1 MAKKEQVTKEQKS
14 KKNEVDEL
22 TSTLIKDINREFGL
36 RVAYNLATDE
46 APTLVKRWISTGSL
60 QIDYSIRNAPNGG
73 YPEGRIIEIAGQPSI
88 GKSHLAYHAAA
99 VTQAMGGLVVYID
112 TENATPLEKLKQMG
126 INVQNRFVYCD
137 SHATEEVF
145 KIIESTILKA
155 KQVVSKNIPI
165 LVVWDS
171 VAASSPLA
179 ELQGDYDDNTIGLQA
194 RVISKGMRK
203 MTGVIGQNNV
213 TLLCLNQLRDAIG
226 VTHGDPLVSPGGKA
240 IPYHASVRIRLTSGT
255 QIKDKQGNIIGI
267 HVICTL
273 KKNKV
278 APPFRKVEFDIIF
291 GKGIV
296 EHEYVFDACRE
307 YCESNKVFVDLPVG
321 STTFPNAKKG
331 DKAEVKLSGTSAWKE
346 FSVSDAT
353 TGELYINK
361 KFYKPE
367 FDQIMKDPQY
377 KQFIDKIIEATY
389 TLQTSHDSDHTDGES
404 PDTDE
409 EAA

>member
-1 MAKKEQVTKEQKS
+1 MAKKDTAEKNDKTEKKQKKS
-14 KKNEVDEL
+14 EVDEL
-22 TSTLIKDINREFGL
+22 TRTLISDLNKEFGV
-36 RVAYNLATDE
+36 RVAYNLAVDE
-46 APTLVKRWISTGSL
+46 APTIVKRWIGTGSV
-60 QIDYSIRNAPNGG
+60 QIDYAIRNAPGGG

-99 VTQAMGGLVVYID
+99 VAQAMGGLVVYID

-155 KQVVSKNIPI
+155 KQVVDKNIPI
-165 LVVWDS
+165 LVIWDS

-179 ELQGDYDDNTIGLQA
+179 ELQGEYSDNTIGLQA

-203 MTGVIGQNNV
+203 VTGVIGQNNV

-226 VTHGDPLVSPGGKA
+226 VMHGDPLVSPGGKA
-240 IPYHASVRIRLTSGT
+240 IPYHASIRIRLTSGT
-255 QIKDKQGNIIGI
+255 QIKDKAGNVIGI

-273 KKNKV
+273 KKNKL

-296 EHEYVFDACRE
+296 EHTYVFDECKRH
-307 YCESNKVFVDLPVG
+307 CDDNKVKFEIGDVKDG
-321 STTFPNAKKG
+321 KKTVEASLG
-331 DKAEVKLSGTSAWKE
+331 GNGAWKE
-346 FSVSDAT
+346 LMVNDVA
-353 TGELYINK
+353 TGEVVCTK
-361 KFYKPE
+361 KFYKDE
-367 FDQIMKDPQY
+367 FASVMIDPTY
-377 KQFIDKIIEATY
+377 KPYVDKIIEATY
-389 TLQTSHDSDHTDGES
+389 TLVTSTESNTSDGES
-404 PDTDE
+404 PDSDE